1 MKNLLSLGAGDKEK
15 MAVNLQR
22 FVGFLVVRYKSLF
35 LMTLIFSIKF
45 EARFSAEC
53 ESRKQVL
60 KV

>member
-35 LMTLIFSIKF
+35 LMTLTFSIKF

-53 ESRKQVL
+53 ESRK
-60 KV
+60 